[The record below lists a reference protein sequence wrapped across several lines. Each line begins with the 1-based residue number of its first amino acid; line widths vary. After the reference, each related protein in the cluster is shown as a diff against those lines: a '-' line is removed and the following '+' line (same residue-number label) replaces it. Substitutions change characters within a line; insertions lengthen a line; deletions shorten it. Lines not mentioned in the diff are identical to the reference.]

1 MNYNTYCIEIPL
13 NYKPRTWSLDELVEM
28 GEDPKK
34 SEEKVVRKKRKFA
47 PLTDIEENS
56 AEENHPGESFV
67 NTETET
73 TPPAKRI
80 RNENPPKTPR
90 RVEFQEVVEIDNND
104 SILRD
109 VPFLSQPTRNL
120 AANFNNI
127 YLTQPT

>member
-1 MNYNTYCIEIPL
+1 
-13 NYKPRTWSLDELVEM
+13 M

-56 AEENHPGESFV
+56 AEENHPGESFA

-80 RNENPPKTPR
+80 RNENRPKTPR
-90 RVEFQEVVEIDNND
+90 RVEFQEVVEIK
-104 SILRD
+104 
-109 VPFLSQPTRNL
+109 Q
-120 AANFNNI
+120 
-127 YLTQPT
+127 Q